1 MGRADEG
8 TAAGEP
14 EVPEPDPAE
23 AQTLD
28 LSEVSV
34 YQLRDR
40 LAAHRDGR
48 EEKVIA
54 AAADLRVSLDRLAAG
69 IAARREAL
77 VTRAGELARAAAP
90 PAAGLAAAG
99 VGVFL
104 VVRRSRRPQR
114 ADERC
119 RCTG

>member
-1 MGRADEG
+1 MRRANEG
-8 TAAGEP
+8 VAAGEP

-23 AQTLD
+23 ARTLD
-28 LSEVSV
+28 MSEVSV

-54 AAADLRVSLDRLAAG
+54 AAAELGVSLDRLAAG

-77 VTRAGELARAAAP
+77 VTRAGEMARAAAP
-90 PAAGLAAAG
+90 LAGGIAAAG
-99 VGVFL
+99 VGVAL
-104 VVRRSRRPQR
+104 VVRRSRRSQ
-114 ADERC
+114 
-119 RCTG
+119 CTGAGCQRTG